1 MRQNLALKTVDFH
14 THLLSS
20 DVKFD
25 RLYDK
30 IAIKFFA
37 SRFGMHPKE
46 LVRNPYKAYCEALIR
61 NVKESQFL
69 EKIVLFGVDARVD
82 DNGEILHSDVTVCAT
97 NEDLNTLY
105 QQNKDCIIPF
115 FSINPKRPD
124 ALDLIDKYVALGFKG
139 AKFLQNY
146 WGVDTRE
153 KRYIPYFEK
162 LKYHNLPLIVHIG
175 SENSVDSYEECESIE
190 MLYNPVEIGVN
201 TVCAHM
207 ALSYEPLKIFKAL
220 SKNPKNFNDEYFQ
233 LLEMLET
240 HDNLYADISALLTPV
255 RAKVLMHLREQK
267 DIHNKLLFGTDF
279 PVPFTA
285 VFNTHGL
292 PFKKSFEISNEKNP
306 FDRYTRII
314 LEFFDKE
321 SAIFSNYKKLI

>member
-1 MRQNLALKTVDFH
+1 LKTVDFH

-30 IAIKFFA
+30 VAIIFFA
-37 SRFGMHPKE
+37 SQLGMHPKK
-46 LVRNPYKAYCEALIR
+46 LMQNPYKAYCEALIK
-61 NVKESQFL
+61 NVKESKFL

-82 DNGEILHSDVTVCAT
+82 NRGETTHCDATVCAT
-97 NEDLNTLY
+97 NEDVNRLY
-105 QQNKDCIIPF
+105 QQNKDYIIPF

-153 KRYIPYFEK
+153 KQYIPYFEK
-162 LKYHNLPLIVHIG
+162 LKYHDLPLIIHIG
-175 SENSVDSYEECESIE
+175 NESSVHSYKECESIE

-207 ALSYEPLKIFKAL
+207 ALSYEPFRIFKAL

-233 LLEMLET
+233 LLKMLKT

-255 RAKVLMHLREQK
+255 RAKVLMHLSEQK

-279 PVPFTA
+279 PVPFTT
-285 VFNTHGL
+285 VLNTHRL
-292 PFKKSFEISNEKNP
+292 SIKKSLEISNEKNP
-306 FDRYTRII
+306 FDRYTKII

-321 SAIFSNYKKLI
+321 SDIFSNYKKLI